1 MKYNPILFS
10 TAMVQAILDD
20 RKTMTRRI
28 IKHDDLLE
36 NPDKFRFVGDSRTIN
51 IFRPAIKYDDRIW
64 FDWEYK
70 NSNAYSFIERCKWK
84 PGDVLWVRE
93 SFISGCEME
102 DGYFKHDEHG
112 NTITKT
118 WYKAD
123 GDLNQWYTGDSD
135 FPVENIPWKPSIHMP
150 KSACRIFLEVA
161 SVRVERLQ
169 DISIDD
175 AVKEGIEPITHPPY
189 NDVKKWGWRF
199 KDYIGNSVCLPV
211 ASFQTLWQSINGPA
225 SWDAN
230 PWVWVVEFKRID
242 KPENFN

>member
-10 TAMVQAILDD
+10 TAMVQAILDG
-20 RKTMTRRI
+20 RKTMTRRELKMQI
-28 IKHDDLLE
+28 TETWMDD
-36 NPDKFRFVGDSRTIN
+36 FVPTPVKEQHIDGVPRWEYRSGTKYILP
-51 IFRPAIKYDDRIW
+51 IFRCPYGQ
-64 FDWEYK
+64 
-70 NSNAYSFIERCKWK
+70 

>member
-1 MKYNPILFS
+1 MKHIPILFS
-10 TAMVQAILDD
+10 TPMVQAILDG

-28 IKHDDLLE
+28 VKPQ
-36 NPDKFRFVGDSRTIN
+36 PDPESDGIEYIPVAPSL
-51 IFRPAIKYDDRIW
+51 
-64 FDWEYK
+64 DWEQHYNEIWK
-70 NSNAYSFIERCKWK
+70 PFHWETSEGESISSFCPYGQ